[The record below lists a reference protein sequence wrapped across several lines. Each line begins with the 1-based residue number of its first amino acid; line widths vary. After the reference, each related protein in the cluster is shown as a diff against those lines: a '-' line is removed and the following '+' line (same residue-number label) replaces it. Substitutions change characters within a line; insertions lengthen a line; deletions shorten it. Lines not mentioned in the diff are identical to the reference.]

1 MHVSLFMIERFLA
14 PAPKCLGARPV
25 CTTCLY
31 ASNAQRCIAEGYE
44 EDCSAMND
52 VSPFHKHVRISFT

>member
-1 MHVSLFMIERFLA
+1 MNERFAA
-14 PAPKCLGARPV
+14 PVPRCPGKTPV

-31 ASNAQRCIAEGYE
+31 ASNAQGCITEGYE

-52 VSPFHKHVRISFT
+52 VSPFNKHVRMWFT